1 MMQASFEGKSVWK
14 AGALSFLSSAATYG
28 IGEAFKGTAMTFGNE
43 LLRAGAHGL
52 SSAVF
57 TAIDGGNFVSGFAS
71 GALASCIGSYAQCV
85 NMNSGLMIAST
96 TAMGGAVAWATG
108 GDFLQ
113 GAMQGMTI
121 GLFNHAMHDG
131 NGGIRYYHDQNGNIH
146 GDISEVVV
154 VPSRHVSNN
163 ALGFAVGANTVLDC
177 IGSSLKQHGGNSTW
191 GSNRSFY
198 WHAAGQRAFY
208 GNQYVRTIRLT
219 QIGKGITKVTGP
231 VGTALSG
238 YEIYSGYKLDG
249 EQVGYNTVRATADVA
264 GGWAGAWAGLKVG
277 GFIGGS
283 IGAVPGAIIG
293 GIIGG
298 VCGSFGG
305 SYLGTLSVDKAYGQ

>member
-1 MMQASFEGKSVWK
+1 
-14 AGALSFLSSAATYG
+14 
-28 IGEAFKGTAMTFGNE
+28 
-43 LLRAGAHGL
+43 
-52 SSAVF
+52 
-57 TAIDGGNFVSGFAS
+57 
-71 GALASCIGSYAQCV
+71 
-85 NMNSGLMIAST
+85 MIAST

-131 NGGIRYYHDQNGNIH
+131 DGEIRYYHDKNGNIR
-146 GDISEVVV
+146 GEISEVVV
-154 VPSRHVSNN
+154 IPSRHVGNDV
-163 ALGFAVGANTVLDC
+163 LGVAVGMNTILDG
-177 IGSSLKQHGGNSTW
+177 IGTSMKKSSGNSSW

-264 GGWAGAWAGLKVG
+264 GGAAGTMLGAKAGAAVG
-277 GFIGGS
+277 VWFGGV
-283 IGAVPGAIIG
+283 GVVPGTIIG
-293 GIIGG
+293 GAIGG
-298 VCGSFGG
+298 VVGTFGG
-305 SYLGTLSVDKAYGQ
+305 GWSGTRTVDIIYGM

>member
-1 MMQASFEGKSVWK
+1 
-14 AGALSFLSSAATYG
+14 
-28 IGEAFKGTAMTFGNE
+28 
-43 LLRAGAHGL
+43 
-52 SSAVF
+52 
-57 TAIDGGNFVSGFAS
+57 
-71 GALASCIGSYAQCV
+71 
-85 NMNSGLMIAST
+85 MITST
-96 TAMGGAVAWATG
+96 TAMGGVAAWATG

-131 NGGIRYYHDQNGNIH
+131 DGEIRYYHDKNGNIR
-146 GDISEVVV
+146 GEISEVVV
-154 VPSRHVSNN
+154 VPSRHVGNDV
-163 ALGFAVGANTVLDC
+163 LGVAVGMNTVLDC

-191 GSNRSFY
+191 GSNHSFY

-305 SYLGTLSVDKAYGQ
+305 SYLGTLSVDKAYGR